1 MKTNRRRKGIFI
13 WMGLAVLLVSVGI
26 VHGATAEPA
35 TTATSGIRASQE
47 GSLQNIGFERLQG
60 KERVV
65 LMLSRLSGALAED
78 QPGNTVLIKID
89 DFTVPKKLQ
98 RPLGEGELD
107 NLIRVVPAQKTEAG
121 RQQATIRM
129 ELNKAVPYR
138 IGQEGPNIIID
149 FNVASLPVKAASGS
163 RIAASREPAAKPAS
177 AAVQK
182 TGAPAAAPQ
191 STGKAKSPQ
200 GKPAYLTRPISFEFQ
215 DAPIK
220 GVLKTLADVAGV
232 NIVYGDDVKGNLTV
246 SLDKIPWEQA
256 LDTVLAVNDMT
267 RIQEGSN
274 IIRVITK
281 NKLSELEKKAED
293 REKKEQQKKV
303 DLGQLKQIS
312 IEAKIVEANTGF
324 VRKLGV
330 QWGGAYANFARI
342 GQSSYPYGLMAG
354 TNPSTAGSTALGT
367 LVPVADGMG
376 ITSTGLATN
385 LPTAIASPTLGIVV
399 GASNAIITAQIAA
412 SEQTQDVKLISTPH
426 VVIMEGEEA
435 IIKQG
440 EEIPV
445 ITPATATQPATVT
458 YKPAELE
465 LKVIPKITE
474 DGRVSMTINA
484 INNRANKAEKE
495 PSTGNMP
502 IWTNNLKSKVVI
514 RDGDTIVIGGVMKTE
529 ESKGISGVPWF
540 YKIPVLGWLFKTEDI
555 DRTKRELLIFVTPK
569 VINTAAL

>member
-1 MKTNRRRKGIFI
+1 MKMNWPRTGIAI
-13 WMGLAVLLVSVGI
+13 LTGLAMLLL
-26 VHGATAEPA
+26 GAGMGYSAPA
-35 TTATSGIRASQE
+35 DPAASGIQKNQP
-47 GSLQNIGFERLQG
+47 GSLENIAFERIRG

-78 QPGNTVLIKID
+78 RPGNVVLIKIE
-89 DFTVPKKLQ
+89 DFAVPRKLQ

-121 RQQATIRM
+121 RQQAEVRI
-129 ELNKAVPYR
+129 ELSKAVPYR

-149 FNVASLPVKAASGS
+149 FNVASLPVKTAAAG
-163 RIAASREPAAKPAS
+163 RTAATREPVAKPSSGAGQKS
-177 AAVQK
+177 AAI
-182 TGAPAAAPQ
+182 TGAPQNA
-191 STGKAKSPQ
+191 GKDKALKAR
-200 GKPAYLTRPISFEFQ
+200 PAYLAQPISFEFQ

-232 NIVYGDDVKGNLTV
+232 NIVYGDDVKGNLTI
-246 SLDKIPWEQA
+246 SLNKIPWEQA

-267 RIQEGSN
+267 RIQEGSD

-281 NKLSELEKKAED
+281 NKLSEQQKKAEELEKKI
-293 REKKEQQKKV
+293 QQKKV

-312 IEAKIVEANTGF
+312 IEAKILEANTGF

-330 QWGGAYANFARI
+330 QWGGAYANFARV
-342 GQSSYPYGLMAG
+342 GQSSYPYGVMAG
-354 TNPSTAGSTALGT
+354 TNPSTAGATSLGT

-385 LPTAIASPTLGIVV
+385 LPTAIAAPTLGIVI

-412 SEQTQDVKLISTPH
+412 NEQTQDVRLISTPH

-435 IIKQG
+435 VIKQG

-474 DGRVSMTINA
+474 DGRISMTINA
-484 INNRANKAEKE
+484 LNNRANKAEKE

-529 ESKGISGVPWF
+529 ESKGVSGVPWF

>member
-1 MKTNRRRKGIFI
+1 MKMNWPRTGIAI
-13 WMGLAVLLVSVGI
+13 LTGLAMLLL
-26 VHGATAEPA
+26 GAGMGYSAPADTAA
-35 TTATSGIRASQE
+35 SGIQKNQP
-47 GSLQNIGFERLQG
+47 GSLENIAFERLRG

-78 QPGNTVLIKID
+78 RPGNVVLIKIE
-89 DFTVPKKLQ
+89 DFAVPGKLQ

-107 NLIRVVPAQKTEAG
+107 NLIRVVPAQKMEAG
-121 RQQATIRM
+121 RQQAEIRI
-129 ELNKAVPYR
+129 ELSKAVPYR

-149 FNVASLPVKAASGS
+149 FNVASLPVKTAAAG
-163 RIAASREPAAKPAS
+163 RTAATREPVARPS
-177 AAVQK
+177 AGAGQK
-182 TGAPAAAPQ
+182 SVAITGAQQNA
-191 STGKAKSPQ
+191 GKDKPMKAR
-200 GKPAYLTRPISFEFQ
+200 PAYLAQPISFEFQ

-232 NIVYGDDVKGNLTV
+232 NIVYGDDVKGNLTI
-246 SLDKIPWEQA
+246 SLNKIPWEQA

-267 RIQEGSN
+267 RIQEGSD

-281 NKLSELEKKAED
+281 NKLSEQQKKAEELEKKI
-293 REKKEQQKKV
+293 QQKKV

-312 IEAKIVEANTGF
+312 IEAKILEANTGF

>member
-1 MKTNRRRKGIFI
+1 MKKNRPRTGMLIL
-13 WMGLAVLLVSVGI
+13 MGLAMLLVSAGTAY
-26 VHGATAEPA
+26 GASADPAMTAA
-35 TTATSGIRASQE
+35 SGIRTSQE
-47 GSLQNIGFERLQG
+47 GSLQNIAFERLRG

-65 LMLSRLSGALAED
+65 LMLSRVSGALAED
-78 QPGNTVLIKID
+78 QPGNIVLIKID
-89 DFTVPKKLQ
+89 DFSVPKKLQ

-107 NLIRVVPAQKTEAG
+107 NLVRVVPAQKTEAG
-121 RQQATIRM
+121 RPQATVRI
-129 ELNKAVPYR
+129 ELSKAVPYR
-138 IGQEGPNIIID
+138 IGQEGPNIVID
-149 FNVASLPVKAASGS
+149 FNVASLPVKAAATG
-163 RIAASREPAAKPAS
+163 RTAAAREPAMKPAP
-177 AAVQK
+177 AAGQK
-182 TGAPAAAPQ
+182 TGTLPGAPQ
-191 STGKAKSPQ
+191 NAGKEKSLK
-200 GKPAYLTRPISFEFQ
+200 GKPAYLTQPISFEFQ

-246 SLDKIPWEQA
+246 SLNRIPWEQA

-281 NKLSELEKKAED
+281 NKQSELEKKAED

-312 IEAKIVEANTGF
+312 IEAKIIEANTGF

-330 QWGGAYANFARI
+330 NWGGAYANFARV
-342 GQSSYPYGLMAG
+342 GQSSYPYGIMAG
-354 TNPSTAGSTALGT
+354 TNPSTAGSTGLST

-385 LPTAIASPTLGIVV
+385 LPIAIASPTLGIVV
-399 GASNAIITAQIAA
+399 GTGNAIITAQIAA
-412 SEQTQDVKLISTPH
+412 SEQTQEVRLISSPH

-435 IIKQG
+435 VIKQG

-484 INNRANKAEKE
+484 LNNRANKAEKE

-502 IWTNNLKSKVVI
+502 IWTNNLKSKVVV

-529 ESKGISGVPWF
+529 ESKGVAGVPWF
-540 YKIPVLGWLFKTEDI
+540 YRIPVLGWLFKTEDI
-555 DRTKRELLIFVTPK
+555 DRSKRELLIFVTPK
-569 VINTAAL
+569 IINTAAL

>member
-1 MKTNRRRKGIFI
+1 MKMNWPRTGIAI
-13 WMGLAVLLVSVGI
+13 LTGLAMLLLGAGI
-26 VHGATAEPA
+26 GYSAPA
-35 TTATSGIRASQE
+35 DPAASGIQKSQP
-47 GSLQNIGFERLQG
+47 GSIENIAFERLRG

-78 QPGNTVLIKID
+78 RPGNVVLIKIE
-89 DFTVPKKLQ
+89 DFAVPRKLQ

-121 RQQATIRM
+121 RQQAEVRI
-129 ELNKAVPYR
+129 ELSKAVPYR

-149 FNVASLPVKAASGS
+149 FNVASLPVKTAAAG
-163 RIAASREPAAKPAS
+163 RTAATREPVAKPSSGAG
-177 AAVQK
+177 QK
-182 TGAPAAAPQ
+182 SVAITGAPQNA
-191 STGKAKSPQ
+191 GKDKALKAR
-200 GKPAYLTRPISFEFQ
+200 PAYLAQPISFEFQ

-232 NIVYGDDVKGNLTV
+232 NIVYGDDVKGNLTI
-246 SLDKIPWEQA
+246 SLNKIPWEQA

-267 RIQEGSN
+267 RIQEGSD

-281 NKLSELEKKAED
+281 NKLSEQQKKAEELEKKI
-293 REKKEQQKKV
+293 QQKKV

-312 IEAKIVEANTGF
+312 IEAKILEANTGF

-330 QWGGAYANFARI
+330 QWGGAYANFARV
-342 GQSSYPYGLMAG
+342 GQSSYPYGVMAG
-354 TNPSTAGSTALGT
+354 TNPSTAGATSLGT

-385 LPTAIASPTLGIVV
+385 LPTAIAAPTLGIVI

-412 SEQTQDVKLISTPH
+412 NEQTQDVRLISTPH

-435 IIKQG
+435 VIKQG

-474 DGRVSMTINA
+474 DGRISMTINA
-484 INNRANKAEKE
+484 LNNRANKAEKE

-529 ESKGISGVPWF
+529 ESKGVSGVPWF

>member
-1 MKTNRRRKGIFI
+1 MFI
-13 WMGLAVLLVSVGI
+13 LTGLAMFLVSAGAVFSAPADPAATEAPGI
-26 VHGATAEPA
+26 QQ
-35 TTATSGIRASQE
+35 IRE
-47 GSLQNIGFERLQG
+47 GSLQNIAFERLRG

-65 LMLSRLSGALAED
+65 LMLSGLSGALAED
-78 QPGNTVLIKID
+78 LPGNIVLIKID
-89 DFTVPKKLQ
+89 GFSVPKKLQ

-107 NLIRVVPAQKTEAG
+107 NLIRVVPAQKTDAG
-121 RQQATIRM
+121 KQQATVRM

-138 IGQEGPNIIID
+138 IGQEGPNIIVD
-149 FNVASLPVKAASGS
+149 FNVASLPVKAAAVG
-163 RIAASREPAAKPAS
+163 RTVAVREPARKPAP
-177 AAVQK
+177 AVQ
-182 TGAPAAAPQ
+182 TTGMLPGAPPSAEREKYP
-191 STGKAKSPQ
+191 K
-200 GKPAYLTRPISFEFQ
+200 GKPAYLTQPISFEFQ

-220 GVLKTLADVAGV
+220 GVLKTLADVAGI

-246 SLDKIPWEQA
+246 SLNKIPWEQA
-256 LDTVLAVNDMT
+256 LDTVLAINDMT

-281 NKLSELEKKAED
+281 NKLGELEKKAED

-312 IEAKIVEANTGF
+312 IEAKIVEAATGF
-324 VRKLGV
+324 VRSLGV
-330 QWGGAYANFARI
+330 QWGGAYANFANV
-342 GQSSYPYGLMAG
+342 GKSSYPYGVIAG
-354 TNPSTAGSTALGT
+354 TNPSSAGSTGLGT

-376 ITSTGLATN
+376 ITSTGLAAN
-385 LPTAIASPTLGIVV
+385 LPTALASPTLGIVV
-399 GASNAIITAQIAA
+399 GTANAIITAQLSALETT
-412 SEQTQDVKLISTPH
+412 SEGRIISSPR

-435 IIKQG
+435 VIKQG

-474 DGRVSMTINA
+474 DGRISMSINA
-484 INNRANKAEKE
+484 LNNRANKAEKE
-495 PSTGNMP
+495 PTTGNMP

-529 ESKGISGVPWF
+529 EQKGVSGVPWIQ
-540 YKIPVLGWLFKTEDI
+540 KVPILGWLFKTEDI
-555 DRTKRELLIFVTPK
+555 DRTKRELLIFVTPR
-569 VINTAAL
+569 ILNTAAL

>member
-1 MKTNRRRKGIFI
+1 MKMNWPRTGIAI
-13 WMGLAVLLVSVGI
+13 LTGLAMLLL
-26 VHGATAEPA
+26 GAGMGYSAPA
-35 TTATSGIRASQE
+35 DPAASGIQKNQP
-47 GSLQNIGFERLQG
+47 GSLENIAFERLRG

-78 QPGNTVLIKID
+78 RPGNVVLIKIE
-89 DFTVPKKLQ
+89 DFAVPGKLQ

-121 RQQATIRM
+121 RQQAEVRI
-129 ELNKAVPYR
+129 ELSKAVPYR

-149 FNVASLPVKAASGS
+149 FNVASLPVKTAAAG
-163 RIAASREPAAKPAS
+163 RTAATREPVAKPSSGAG
-177 AAVQK
+177 QK
-182 TGAPAAAPQ
+182 SVAITGAPQNA
-191 STGKAKSPQ
+191 GKDKALKAR
-200 GKPAYLTRPISFEFQ
+200 PAYLAQPISFEFQ

-232 NIVYGDDVKGNLTV
+232 NIVYGDDVKGNLTI
-246 SLDKIPWEQA
+246 SLNKIPWEQA

-267 RIQEGSN
+267 RIQEGSD

-281 NKLSELEKKAED
+281 NKLSEQQKKAEELEKKI
-293 REKKEQQKKV
+293 QQKKV

-312 IEAKIVEANTGF
+312 IEAKILEANTGF

-330 QWGGAYANFARI
+330 QWGGAYANFARV
-342 GQSSYPYGLMAG
+342 GQSSYPYGVMAG
-354 TNPSTAGSTALGT
+354 TNPSTAGATSLGT

-385 LPTAIASPTLGIVV
+385 LPTAIAAPTLGIVI

-412 SEQTQDVKLISTPH
+412 NEQTQDVRLISTPH

-435 IIKQG
+435 VIKQG

-474 DGRVSMTINA
+474 DGRISMTINA
-484 INNRANKAEKE
+484 LNNRANKAEKE

-529 ESKGISGVPWF
+529 ESKGVSGVPWF